1 MMLPILLLVWLEN
14 NFFYVV
20 IVGIG
25 LSLINETINLSK
37 KSKLNIKINFEKLS
51 FFILLILVTIPI
63 LFNNISYLLSLLF
76 IIIYSILSFIKY
88 RHNLFSLIFLALI
101 LFSTVFQ
108 H

>member
-37 KSKLNIKINFEKLS
+37 KQRLKNLCKKFRLKQPVKDKS
-51 FFILLILVTIPI
+51 ILLDLIIL
-63 LFNNISYLLSLLF
+63 N
-76 IIIYSILSFIKY
+76 
-88 RHNLFSLIFLALI
+88 
-101 LFSTVFQ
+101 
-108 H
+108 

>member
-37 KSKLNIKINFEKLS
+37 KSKLNIKINIEKLS
-51 FFILLILVTIPI
+51 F
-63 LFNNISYLLSLLF
+63 LFY
-76 IIIYSILSFIKY
+76 
-88 RHNLFSLIFLALI
+88 
-101 LFSTVFQ
+101 
-108 H
+108 

>member
-37 KSKLNIKINFEKLS
+37 KSKLNIKINIEKLS
-51 FFILLILVTIPI
+51 FFILLILIIIPT
-63 LFNNISYLLSLLF
+63 LFKNISYYYIFNF
-76 IIIYSILSFIKY
+76 IFYKI
-88 RHNLFSLIFLALI
+88 
-101 LFSTVFQ
+101 
-108 H
+108 

>member
-37 KSKLNIKINFEKLS
+37 KSKSNIKINFEKLT
-51 FFILLILVTIPI
+51 FFILLILVIIPI
-63 LFNNISYLLSLLF
+63 LFNNISYLLSLIF
-76 IIIYSILSFIKY
+76 IILYSILSFIKFNNY
-88 RHNLFSLIFLALI
+88 
-101 LFSTVFQ
+101 
-108 H
+108 

>member
-37 KSKLNIKINFEKLS
+37 KSKLNIKINIEKLS
-51 FFILLILVTIPI
+51 FFILLIL
-63 LFNNISYLLSLLF
+63 
-76 IIIYSILSFIKY
+76 IIIPTLFKNINENKLCLYFIKDKIEY
-88 RHNLFSLIFLALI
+88 IIIKSKLNK
-101 LFSTVFQ
+101 
-108 H
+108 